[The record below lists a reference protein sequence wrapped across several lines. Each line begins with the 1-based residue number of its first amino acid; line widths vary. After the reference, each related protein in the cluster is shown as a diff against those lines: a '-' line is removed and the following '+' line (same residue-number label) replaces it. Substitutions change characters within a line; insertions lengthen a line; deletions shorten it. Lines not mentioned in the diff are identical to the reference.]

1 MAKKIYA
8 FILTVL
14 SVVVP
19 LTATAGLQPEQVTIT
34 TDRDVYIA
42 GDWVYFSIKV
52 SDQGENV
59 SDYVY
64 LTLSNDHHNRI
75 FTGCLKLAN
84 KTAFGS
90 FYLADTLTT
99 GLYQLVSYTNSMRN
113 CGPDVF
119 AIKNML
125 VANKFDSDVLVKIP
139 ESVPQNSDTTFQH
152 DFITQNLDLQ
162 VKLNKDVFSQREQVK
177 LDIMLPEHI
186 SNALLSVSVR
196 MAAPVTLS
204 ETRHNT
210 KDLPANSCYY
220 LPERSG
226 VILEGLVKD
235 QNNAY
240 VAQTGVFLSCEDS
253 IANLQF
259 TETNNNGEFRFF
271 LNPYY
276 FGKNAM
282 IKVDG
287 ENKNS
292 IQIMPKYFDGIIG
305 QFPLHI
311 HGDIKSFLET
321 NKKYVDIQRSYNQI
335 YRKEITNNEVVAS
348 WRPEVYT
355 DATEVVIPAEYQYL
369 QDFRE
374 ISRELL
380 TYYKIREKHN
390 DFVGSIIDVNQG
402 VFTLPYIFLDGILL
416 EHVRQIMHLDSKKIR
431 SIVSI
436 PNARML
442 GNLTIHGILDIAST
456 SSEIETIQW
465 QSSIAKLKIE
475 SLMPNSVYEVPEIAN
490 IPRNIPAYWP
500 LLFWNPLIKTDSKRA
515 FSASFYTSDCT
526 GIFEVIIKGLSADG
540 EEIEYRNLFDVVSL
554 RK

>member
-14 SVVVP
+14 SVIVP
-19 LTATAGLQPEQVTIT
+19 LSATAGLQPEQVTIT

-52 SDQGENV
+52 SDQGEHV
-59 SDYVY
+59 SDYLY
-64 LTLSNDHHNRI
+64 LTLSNDHQNRI
-75 FTGCLKLAN
+75 FTGCLKITN
-84 KTAFGS
+84 KAAFGS

-99 GLYQLVSYTNSMRN
+99 GLYQLVSYTNNMRN
-113 CGPDVF
+113 FGPGAF
-119 AIKNML
+119 AINNIMI
-125 VANKFDSDVLVKIP
+125 VNKFDSDVLAKIP
-139 ESVPQNSDTTFQH
+139 ESASQKSDTTFQK
-152 DFITQNLDLQ
+152 DLIKQNFDLQ
-162 VKLNKDVFSQREQVK
+162 VKLNKKVFSQREQVK
-177 LDIMLPEHI
+177 LDIQLPEYI

-196 MAAPVTLS
+196 MAAPVSIS
-204 ETRHNT
+204 ETRLNT
-210 KDLPANSCYY
+210 KDLSSHSCYY

-226 VILEGLVKD
+226 VILEGLIKD

-240 VAQTGVFLSCEDS
+240 VAHTRVFLSCEDS

-292 IQIMPKYFDGIIG
+292 IEIMPKYFDGIIG
-305 QFPLHI
+305 HLPLHI

-321 NKKYVDIQRSYNQI
+321 NKKYLDIQRSYNQI
-335 YRKEITNNEVVAS
+335 YREEKTNDEVVAC
-348 WRPEVYT
+348 WRPELYT
-355 DATEVVIPAEYQYL
+355 EAAEVVIPAEYQYL

-402 VFTLPYIFLDGILL
+402 VFSFPYIFLDGILL
-416 EHVRQIMHLDSKKIR
+416 EHVRQIMYLDSKKIR

-436 PNARML
+436 PNARLL
-442 GNLTIHGILDIAST
+442 GNLTIPGILDIASA

-475 SLMPNSVYEVPEIAN
+475 SLMPNSFYQVPEIAK

-500 LLFWNPLIKTDSKRA
+500 LLYWNPLIKTDSKRA
-515 FSASFYTSDCT
+515 VSASFYTSDCT
-526 GIFEVIIKGLSADG
+526 GIFEVIIKGFSADG
-540 EEIEYRNLFDVVSL
+540 EEIEYRDLFDVASL